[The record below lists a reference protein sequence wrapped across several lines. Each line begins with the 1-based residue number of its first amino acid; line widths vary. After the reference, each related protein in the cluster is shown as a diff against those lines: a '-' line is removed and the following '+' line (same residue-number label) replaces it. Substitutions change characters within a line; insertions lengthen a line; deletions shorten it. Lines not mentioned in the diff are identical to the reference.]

1 MSMRRILLVAV
12 AGLAAVW
19 LLPSQSAPKIVFEN
33 IIERSGITYEMHN
46 SATPQRH
53 QVETMLAGV
62 AVFDYNNDGLL
73 DIYFVNGAKLPEMDK
88 SDPAYHNRLYRN
100 NGDGTFTDV
109 TEKAGLQGAGYGMG
123 VAVGDYDNDG
133 FEDLYIASVNH
144 NQLFHNNGDGTVTD
158 VTAKAGVAGIHPKF
172 GKTWGISAGWFDYDN
187 DGLLDLIVINYV
199 NWSIETEPLCKVGEI
214 RAYCSPNSY
223 TGQPNILYHNN
234 GDGTFTDVSV
244 KSGID
249 RLIGK
254 GMGVAFADYDNDG
267 YTDLFISNDTFR
279 NFLLHNN
286 RDGTFSETGILNGV
300 AYNENGKSI
309 AGMGTDFRDVDNDGL
324 PDIFVAAMVGDTF
337 PLFRN
342 RGRDFA
348 DNTSLSGVARIT
360 SGATAWGSGIFDF
373 DNDGNKD
380 LFATCASILDNS
392 DEIDHLPAKQPNLV
406 LRNLGGAGGA
416 VRFADVSKAAGPSF
430 QVPAAHRG
438 VAFGDLNNDGR
449 IDAVVVVQNAKPEI
463 WMNRSPGGNH
473 WLILNLVGTKSNRD
487 GLGARVKIT
496 PNVGGPQWNHATT
509 ATGFSTS
516 SDKRVHFGLGAA
528 TTAKVEVTWPSGI
541 QQVLGNVKAD
551 QILKVREE
559 GTVPAA
565 GSAAAPTP
573 GPRIPHGKG

>member
-144 NQLFHNNGDGTVTD
+144 NQLFHNNGDGTFTD

>member
-1 MSMRRILLVAV
+1 MSTPRILLLAV
-12 AGLAAVW
+12 TGLAVVW
-19 LLPSQSAPKIVFEN
+19 LLPSQTGPAIVFEN
-33 IIERSGITYEMHN
+33 AIARSGISYEMHN
-46 SATPQRH
+46 SVTPQKH

-88 SDPAYHNRLYRN
+88 SDPGYHNRLYRN

-109 TEKAGLQGAGYGMG
+109 TARAGLEGAGYGMG

-144 NQLFHNNGDGTVTD
+144 NQLFHNNGDGTFTD
-158 VTAKAGVAGIHPKF
+158 VTAKARVGGAHPKF

-187 DGLLDLIVINYV
+187 DGLLDLVVINYV
-199 NWSIETEPLCKVGEI
+199 NWSIESEPPCKIGDT

-223 TGQPNILYHNN
+223 TGQPNMLYHNN

-244 KSGID
+244 KSGLD
-249 RLIGK
+249 KLIGK
-254 GMGVAFADYDNDG
+254 GMGVAFADYDDDG

-279 NFLLHNN
+279 NYLLHNN
-286 RDGTFSETGILNGV
+286 RDGTFTETAILSGV

-309 AGMGTDFRDVDNDGL
+309 AGMGADFRDVDNDGR
-324 PDIFVAAMVGDTF
+324 PDIFVVAMVGDTF

-342 RGRDFA
+342 TGRGFA
-348 DNTSLSGVARIT
+348 DITSLSGVARAT
-360 SGATAWGSGIFDF
+360 SGITAWGAGIYDF
-373 DNDGNKD
+373 DNDGYKD

-406 LRNLGGAGGA
+406 LRNQGTAGSRT
-416 VRFADVSKAAGPSF
+416 VRFDDVSKQAGASF

-438 VAFGDLNNDGR
+438 AAFGDFDNDGK
-449 IDAVVVVQNAKPEI
+449 IDAVVVLQNAKPEV
-463 WMNRSPGGNH
+463 WMNRSTGTNH
-473 WLILNLVGTKSNRD
+473 WLTLNLVGTKSNRD
-487 GLGARVKIT
+487 GLGARVKII

-509 ATGFSTS
+509 AGGFSTA

-528 TTAKVEVTWPSGI
+528 ATAQVEINWPSGAHQI
-541 QQVLGNVKAD
+541 LANVKAD
-551 QILKVREE
+551 QVLTVRESNT
-559 GTVPAA
+559 GAVAPSLP
-565 GSAAAPTP
+565 GSAA
-573 GPRIPHGKG
+573 RR